1 MMKELIQGV
10 REGNEVGD
18 ERIDFGVDEGDVGD
32 DEGDKV
38 VGDDVNEVG
47 KSVHI
52 GRCFFLCSRVKYAI
66 KLILFVHLFGV
77 YMSIVYC
84 LFVYLLIKIIS

>member
-38 VGDDVNEVG
+38 VGDDANEVG

-52 GRCFFLCSRVKYAI
+52 GRCFFLCSRVKYV
-66 KLILFVHLFGV
+66 LFICVLF
-77 YMSIVYC
+77 IC
-84 LFVYLLIKIIS
+84 LFAYKSYIIKKCLNLNI